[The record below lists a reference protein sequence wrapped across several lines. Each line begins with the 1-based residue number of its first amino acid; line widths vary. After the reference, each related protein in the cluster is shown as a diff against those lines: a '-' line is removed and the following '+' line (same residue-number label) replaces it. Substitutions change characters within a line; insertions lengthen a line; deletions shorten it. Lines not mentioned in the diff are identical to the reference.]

1 FVSEKAKVP
10 GYYPDVVQEKAA
22 RIGPLIMGTAG
33 RAYRAGVPIA
43 FGTDAGVFP
52 HGDNGGEFAL
62 MVQAGMP
69 AAFTL
74 QSATR
79 NAAQL
84 LGRWEELG
92 SITEGKLADIVAVA
106 GNPLERIDLM
116 RDVRF
121 VMKEGVVYKG
131 ELMGSGGPQARAR

>member
-1 FVSEKAKVP
+1 
-10 GYYPDVVQEKAA
+10 
-22 RIGPLIMGTAG
+22 MGTAG

-52 HGDNGGEFAL
+52 HGRNGGEFAL

-74 QSATR
+74 QSATY
-79 NAAQL
+79 NAARL

-92 SITEGKLADIVAVA
+92 SITEGKLADIVAVQ
-106 GNPLERIDLM
+106 GNPLERIELM
-116 RDVRF
+116 QDVRF
-121 VMKEGVVYKG
+121 VFKDGVVYR
-131 ELMGSGGPQARAR
+131 GG